1 MGAAVTFR
9 VEVKPELL
17 RWARERAD
25 ADVDSLV
32 RKFPKY
38 REWESGDV
46 QPTVKQLEKFA
57 MTVHAGIGY
66 FFLSEPPEEPFPI
79 PDFRAVSDAPAGR
92 PSLNLLH
99 TIYLCQQRQDWYQE
113 FACAEGEDP
122 LPFVGSATLSED
134 IETAAARMRD
144 ALGFDLEER
153 RDFSTWADASRRLVD
168 KADALGV
175 LVMVSGVVG
184 SNSHRKLDP
193 KEFRGF
199 ALADDH
205 APLIFVNGADT
216 KAVQMF
222 TLAHELA
229 YLWLGETALSDSRL
243 DAVPE
248 HAVEVWCNQV
258 AAELLV
264 PLTVMR
270 EEYRKGEELPEAVDR
285 LARRF
290 GVSTLV
296 VLRRIYD
303 MGDITRE
310 RFHQAYDD
318 ELEQLRAKPGNSE
331 ESFHASRTARFG
343 KRFAYALVA
352 DTLGGR
358 TLYRDAFH
366 LLGFSKP
373 ETFRKLAQSF
383 GLGHGLPA

>member
-9 VEVKPELL
+9 VEVNPELL

-46 QPTVKQLEKFA
+46 QPTFKQLEKFA
-57 MTVHAGIGY
+57 MAVHAGIGY

-79 PDFRAVSDAPAGR
+79 PDFRTFGGAPVGP

-113 FACAEGEDP
+113 FARVEGEDP
-122 LPFVGSATLSED
+122 LPFVGSANLSED

-144 ALGFDLEER
+144 ALGFDLVER
-153 RDFSTWADASRRLVD
+153 RGFSAWTEASRRFVD

-199 ALADDH
+199 ALADDY

-229 YLWLGETALSDSRL
+229 HLWLGETALSDSRL
-243 DAVPE
+243 DTVPE
-248 HAVEVWCNQV
+248 HAVEAWCNQV
-258 AAELLV
+258 AAEFLV

-303 MGDITRE
+303 MDGLTRE
-310 RFHQAYDD
+310 QFQQAYDD
-318 ELEQLRAKPGNSE
+318 ELEQLQDRPGNSGQI
-331 ESFHASRTARFG
+331 FHTPQTARFG
-343 KRFAYALVA
+343 KRFAHAVVA
-352 DTLGGR
+352 DALEGR

-366 LLGFSKP
+366 LLGVSKP